1 MNIEYVKIKEL
12 QGYEFNTRTHSDS
25 QVNQLAASIG
35 EFGFTNP
42 LLIDGERQIIAGHG
56 RFAAA
61 TKLQMDEV
69 PCIVLDHLSEAQR
82 RAYVIAD
89 NKLALNAGWDED
101 LLKLELSALDKI
113 GFDLSVVGFDEDE
126 LSGLVIDEDIA
137 GGLTDEDDVPEVAE
151 IPISKQGDIWLLG
164 EHRVMCGDSTNGGD
178 VALLM
183 NGEKADMVFTD
194 PPYGVDIKGK
204 FTGTILNDNLQG
216 DEFIN
221 FLTSCFENLNQYNN
235 GNLYISYEIKNQTLF
250 EKALENCG
258 FKFDEIIIWNKD
270 SASFYSK
277 NKYNRKYEPIFFIE
291 NGKELKCEPDVNVW
305 DFAKSSSFAS
315 RDENNKR
322 FNEKGNFLVAH
333 PTTKPIGLIS
343 KALNNST
350 SLNNLT
356 LDLFLGS
363 GSTLIASE
371 KKGRKCYGME
381 LDPKYVDVIIKRWQD
396 YTGKK
401 AIHAESGVCFNEVAD
416 AKQVA

>member
-113 GFDLSVVGFDEDE
+113 GFDLSVVGFDADE

-401 AIHAESGVCFNEVAD
+401 AIHAESGDEFVEVD
-416 AKQVA
+416 NGKI

>member
-113 GFDLSVVGFDEDE
+113 GFDLSVVGFDADE

-381 LDPKYVDVIIKRWQD
+381 LDPKYVDVIIKRWQE
-396 YTGKK
+396 YTGKI
-401 AIHAESGVCFNEVAD
+401 ATHAETGVCFNEVAD
-416 AKQVA
+416 AK

>member
-113 GFDLSVVGFDEDE
+113 GFDLSVVGFDADE

-416 AKQVA
+416 AK

>member
-1 MNIEYVKIKEL
+1 MNSVLTKISAIKRNPNNPRILKDDKFAKLTQSIKDFPQMLDIRPIVVNDDMIVLGGNMRLKACKE
-12 QGYEFNTRTHSDS
+12 
-25 QVNQLAASIG
+25 
-35 EFGFTNP
+35 
-42 LLIDGERQIIAGHG
+42 AGL
-56 RFAAA
+56 
-61 TKLQMDEV
+61 KEV
-69 PCIVLDHLSEAQR
+69 PVIKVKDLTEEQQR
-82 RAYVIAD
+82 EFIIKD
-89 NKLALNAGWDED
+89 NVGFGEWDWD
-101 LLKLELSALDKI
+101 LLANEWDTDLLEDWGLELD
-113 GFDLSVVGFDEDE
+113 FNPED
-126 LSGLVIDEDIA
+126 DDNA
-137 GGLTDEDDVPEVAE
+137 GLTDEDDTPEVTE
-151 IPISKQGDIWLLG
+151 NPVSKVGDIWLLG

-401 AIHAESGVCFNEVAD
+401 AIHAESGDEFIEVSND
-416 AKQVA
+416 

>member
-1 MNIEYVKIKEL
+1 MNSVLTKISAIKRNPNNPRILKDDKFVKLTQSIKDFPQML
-12 QGYEFNTRTHSDS
+12 DIRPIV
-25 QVNQLAASIG
+25 VNDDMVVLGGNMRLKACK
-35 EFGFTNP
+35 E
-42 LLIDGERQIIAGHG
+42 AGL
-56 RFAAA
+56 
-61 TKLQMDEV
+61 KEV
-69 PCIVLDHLSEAQR
+69 PVIKVNDLTEEQQR
-82 RAYVIAD
+82 EFIIKD
-89 NKLALNAGWDED
+89 NVGFGEWDWD
-101 LLKLELSALDKI
+101 LLANEWDTDLLEDWGLELD
-113 GFDLSVVGFDEDE
+113 FNPED
-126 LSGLVIDEDIA
+126 DDNA
-137 GGLTDEDDVPEVAE
+137 GLTDEDDVPEVTE
-151 IPISKQGDIWLLG
+151 EPVSKAGDIWLLG

-381 LDPKYVDVIIKRWQD
+381 LDPKYVDVIIKRWQE
-396 YTGKK
+396 YTGKI
-401 AIHAESGVCFNEVAD
+401 ATHAETGVCFNEVAD
-416 AKQVA
+416 AK

>member
-1 MNIEYVKIKEL
+1 MNSVLTKISAIKRNPNNPRILKDDKFAKLTQSIKDFPQMLDIRPIVVNDDMVVLGGNMRLKACKE
-12 QGYEFNTRTHSDS
+12 
-25 QVNQLAASIG
+25 
-35 EFGFTNP
+35 
-42 LLIDGERQIIAGHG
+42 AGL
-56 RFAAA
+56 
-61 TKLQMDEV
+61 KEV
-69 PCIVLDHLSEAQR
+69 PVIKVNDLTEEQQR
-82 RAYVIAD
+82 EFIIKD
-89 NKLALNAGWDED
+89 NVGFGEWDWD
-101 LLKLELSALDKI
+101 LLQAEWDNDLLEDWGLGLD
-113 GFDLSVVGFDEDE
+113 FDPVDDKE
-126 LSGLVIDEDIA
+126 
-137 GGLTDEDDVPEVAE
+137 GLTDEDDVPEVTE
-151 IPISKQGDIWLLG
+151 NPVSKVGDIWLLG

-401 AIHAESGVCFNEVAD
+401 AIHAESGDEFVEVD
-416 AKQVA
+416 NGKI

>member
-1 MNIEYVKIKEL
+1 MKQQVKISKVKGNPSNPRIIKNDKFKTLKNSIRTMPGYMKLRPVIVDENMMVLGGNMRLKASIDLGKKEIWTDMFTQADCDDMNKIAIEEERETKTYL
-12 QGYEFNTRTHSDS
+12 EYCDAIIIKDNVSSGEWEWDILANEWDS
-25 QVNQLAASIG
+25 VQLAEWG
-35 EFGFTNP
+35 LDVWENVDDKVTEG
-42 LLIDGERQIIAGHG
+42 LI
-56 RFAAA
+56 
-61 TKLQMDEV
+61 
-69 PCIVLDHLSEAQR
+69 
-82 RAYVIAD
+82 
-89 NKLALNAGWDED
+89 
-101 LLKLELSALDKI
+101 
-113 GFDLSVVGFDEDE
+113 
-126 LSGLVIDEDIA
+126 
-137 GGLTDEDDVPEVAE
+137 EDDEIPEVKE
-151 IPISKQGDIWLLG
+151 SKVKRGDIWQLG
-164 EHRVMCGDSTNGGD
+164 EHRIMCGESTSSDD
-178 VALLM
+178 VDKLM

-221 FLTSCFENLNQYNN
+221 FLTSCFENLKQYNN

-363 GSTLIASE
+363 GSTLIAAE
-371 KKGRKCYGME
+371 KLNRKCYGME
-381 LDPKYVDVIIKRWQD
+381 LDEKYCDVIINRWEQF
-396 YTGKK
+396 TGLK
-401 AIHAESGVCFNEVAD
+401 AIKNGT
-416 AKQVA
+416 K